1 MRHSLG
7 TNSLFYT
14 QYGNIFPLL
23 FQFKLKAL
31 GQYRTE
37 IRKGSKGSK
46 GSSAYVTHTISHFR
60 QTNAFVLPSHDEIL
74 PL

>member
-1 MRHSLG
+1 MQHSLG

-14 QYGNIFPLL
+14 QYGNILALL

-31 GQYRTE
+31 GQHRTE
-37 IRKGSKGSK
+37 IRKGSK